1 MAYGLFELATR
12 RSSGNKPSMVIVSFS
27 SQLPKSDW
35 WKFSDTAPEIVIR
48 PTDRI
53 NADDLFPLSGLDLLM
68 FAEAVTDQVEAVF
81 RAAQQ
86 VANCITFVS
95 ESVDD
100 GGFCWHRN
108 YGEKLLGERY
118 AMVA

>member
-12 RSSGNKPSMVIVSFS
+12 RAYGNKPSMSIVRFS

-86 VANCITFVS
+86 VAKCITFAS
-95 ESVDD
+95 PALDD
-100 GGFCWHRN
+100 VGFCWHRQH
-108 YGEKLLGERY
+108 GEKLLGERY
-118 AMVA
+118 AVAA